1 MDLDRVLR
9 QANPHRIQDG
19 WKDVLDTDTNST
31 LSFKSSSV
39 LSKQSEGGLSSS
51 GVSPFEEKTSKSRH
65 KPGDRFIPL
74 RPELENTNR
83 GYFFKDK
90 ENICSNTATNGEVH
104 SGAGS
109 PIFPTDEVPA
119 KAKKRLLQFSRKE
132 AAERGE
138 KVSDEREEFTKEM
151 ANKGLIKKGRPEKRL
166 GKGTTKAER
175 VLDAPG
181 LVDDYYL
188 NLIDWG
194 RNGLL
199 AVCLGDGAFVWN
211 PSTQEGRQFYNT
223 EGTLNIPTS
232 LGWSAT
238 SDNLIALGFS
248 DSQVHVRDFEKDVL
262 LRKYFDHWERVS
274 AISWNPI
281 SGNIFSTA
289 SKDCTIKSYDT
300 RMQNSI
306 SMLEGHTQEVCGLK
320 WAPGGSLLASGGND
334 NKLMI
339 WEPRKTSEPL
349 FEFKDHKAAVKAVA
363 WCPWQ
368 KNLIASGGGSED
380 KCIKLWRVDQG
391 KMIASHKQSS
401 QVCSLIWNPNEREL
415 LSAHGYSQFQLSLWK
430 YPTMDLAA
438 EYFGHKDRVLHTAL
452 SPDGTTVVS
461 AGADE
466 TLRFWKVFDG
476 SHDLLGLS
484 GGKSILAPLN
494 IR

>member
-1 MDLDRVLR
+1 MLR
-9 QANPHRIQDG
+9 ESQVIKTQDC
-19 WKDVLDTDTNST
+19 WKDGLDVVTTST
-31 LSFKSSSV
+31 MSIKSTSV
-39 LSKQSEGGLSSS
+39 LSKESDSVASSI
-51 GVSPFEEKTSKSRH
+51 GVSTFDTRVAH
-65 KPGDRFIPL
+65 NRRNGGDRFIPL
-74 RPELENTNR
+74 RPEVEHTNR
-83 GYFFKDK
+83 GYFFQDK
-90 ENICSNTATNGEVH
+90 ENICSNTAANNEICE
-104 SGAGS
+104 GS
-109 PIFPTDEVPA
+109 QNSLIASDDAPQ
-119 KAKKRLLQFSRKE
+119 KSKKRLLQFVRKDTL
-132 AAERGE
+132 ERSD
-138 KVSDEREEFTKEM
+138 KVSDERDEFTKEL
-151 ANKGLIKKGRPEKRL
+151 ANKGLIKKGRPEKRI

-211 PSTQEGRQFYNT
+211 PSTQEGRQFYT
-223 EGTLNIPTS
+223 AEGTLNIPTS
-232 LGWSAT
+232 LCWSAT
-238 SDNLIALGFS
+238 SDNMIALGFS

-274 AISWNPI
+274 AISWNPV

-289 SKDCTIKSYDT
+289 SKDCTIKSYDV

-320 WAPGGSLLASGGND
+320 WAPSGSMLASGGND

-391 KMIASHKQSS
+391 KMVASHKQSS
-401 QVCSLIWNPNEREL
+401 QVCSLIWNPNDREL

-430 YPTMDLAA
+430 YPSMDLTA

-466 TLRFWKVFDG
+466 TLRFWKVFGG
-476 SHDLLGLS
+476 SHDHLGLS
-484 GGKSILAPLN
+484 GAKSILAPLN